1 MRKNYFVLT
10 LLTFLLMAVYACN
23 SVETTSAMLHNQTG
37 NYAKAIEMAKAG
49 IEKNPNDAEAYF
61 QLGISYSMTKEM
73 RLAYEN
79 FMKAAKIDPKRQK
92 IAEDDILSNW
102 ARHFNLG
109 VTEYGSMN
117 LEGAAVEF
125 FQATEADPRKVK
137 SWLNLAMT
145 YNALAATD
153 STYAEETYAA
163 VDSLMAKVTE
173 EDDDYGKALALAGRV
188 MINKGQEEQAFSIF
202 EKLMLDDPTNAEV
215 VEDVAAD
222 FMQKGQYD
230 IAARFLEMAVE
241 GRRKT
246 DTENFDTY
254 YNLGVA
260 YFQSKAYLQAIDAY
274 QNALMLD
281 EKSKDA
287 NYSLLVTY
295 YSADLWDEA
304 IMQGQKYVEQIA
316 PDDARGYQ
324 ILSLACNKKG
334 MKKKAEDYFQKY
346 TELTGQQ

>member
-1 MRKNYFVLT
+1 MRRKFFAPA
-10 LLTFLLMAVYACN
+10 LLIFLLMAVYACN

-61 QLGISYSMTKEM
+61 QLGVSYSMTKEM

-79 FMKAAKIDPKRQK
+79 FMKSAQLDPKRQK
-92 IAEDDILSNW
+92 IAEDDIQSNW

-109 VTEYGSMN
+109 VTEYGSLN

-137 SWLNLAMT
+137 SWLNLAMS
-145 YNALAATD
+145 YNSLSETD
-153 STYAEETYAA
+153 STYKEKTFAA
-163 VDSLMAKVTE
+163 VDSLMSKVTE

-188 MINKGQEEQAFSIF
+188 MISRGQEEEAFSVF

-215 VEDVAAD
+215 VEGVAAD
-222 FMQKGQYD
+222 FMQKGKYD

-246 DTENFDTY
+246 DTEDFDVY

-260 YFQSKAYLQAIDAY
+260 YFQSGAYLQAIDAY

-281 EKSKDA
+281 DKNDVA

-295 YSADLWDEA
+295 YQADLWDEA

-334 MKKKAEDYFQKY
+334 MKKKAEDYFLKY
-346 TELTGQQ
+346 TELIGQQ